1 MVFGCFLFTL
11 YKALSLAFFMQRIY
25 NLGEMA
31 KDTVPYQAVELADY
45 CSKSSKTLTLER
57 IMIYSYT
64 AEYTSFLHK
73 QITDYIYCK
82 KCNYITIGVR
92 KDVRFMMPDP
102 NVERKDNIIILN
114 RLNHPKCVS
123 DFIHSIR
130 DCISRGYKDI
140 RISSTAQTIYPNACV
155 PISGII
161 QHYVDKD
168 ISFAFDLD
176 EASYLCGSHFS
187 QPLFFPDDA
196 DLDAAYAYPL
206 DKIFKFDS
214 YRQVAKLSQAYVD
227 FISHLAVC
235 EHGVIDSISWC
246 ISEVMDN
253 VLTHS
258 ASKEGYVMAQ
268 FHPSTR
274 HVAFCVYDAGIGIYN
289 SLKQSKH
296 RPQSEIDALTL
307 AIQEGVGDGKG
318 QGNGLYGLYASVL
331 KNKGI
336 LSLTSGGSSIMLTS
350 AGAINKF
357 DRVPYLSATEKS
369 TIVDFQIKLDSAIDF
384 STIFSSIGQYEVFD
398 SRIDD
403 MLSETDEFIHYNV
416 FENSQG
422 TGTREAGAKLRNDV
436 INIFRREKRV
446 VILDFSQVQTV
457 SSSFIDE
464 FIAKLVLHFG
474 FVAFNK
480 YIRIVNMNENVTL
493 LCERSFYMRVSDE
506 WQNRK
511 PT

>member
-1 MVFGCFLFTL
+1 
-11 YKALSLAFFMQRIY
+11 
-25 NLGEMA
+25 
-31 KDTVPYQAVELADY
+31 
-45 CSKSSKTLTLER
+45 
-57 IMIYSYT
+57 MIS
-64 AEYTSFLHK
+64 A
-73 QITDYIYCK
+73 
-82 KCNYITIGVR
+82 
-92 KDVRFMMPDP
+92 P
-102 NVERKDNIIILN
+102 NVERKDNVITLN

-123 DFIHSIR
+123 EFIYCIK
-130 DCISRGYKDI
+130 DCICRGYTEI
-140 RISSTAQTIYPNACV
+140 RISSTAQMIYPNACV
-155 PISGII
+155 PVSGII
-161 QHYVDKD
+161 QYYVNKD
-168 ISFAFDLD
+168 ITFTFDLD
-176 EASYLCGSHFS
+176 KTSYLNRSHFP
-187 QPLFFPDDA
+187 QPLYFSDEA

-227 FISHLAVC
+227 NISRLAVC
-235 EHGVIDSISWC
+235 EYGVIDSISWC
-246 ISEVMDN
+246 INEVMDN

-258 ASKEGYVMAQ
+258 ASQAGYVMAQ
-268 FHPSTR
+268 FHPNTR

-289 SLKQSKH
+289 SLKHSKH
-296 RPQSEIDALTL
+296 RPHTEIDALTL

-318 QGNGLYGLYASVL
+318 QGNGLYGLYTSVVR
-331 KNKGI
+331 NKGI
-336 LSLTSGGSSIMLTS
+336 LSLTSGSSSIMLTS
-350 AGAINKF
+350 SGTIKKF
-357 DRVPYLSATEKS
+357 DHIPYLSTAERS
-369 TIVDFQIKLDSAIDF
+369 MIVDFQLNLDSAIDF
-384 STIFSSIGQYEVFD
+384 SAIFSSIGQYEVFD

-436 INIFRREKRV
+436 INIVRREGRV
-446 VILDFSQVQTV
+446 VILDFFQVQTI

-480 YIRIVNMNENVTL
+480 YIRIINMNENITL